1 MRNLILSRNVNTVFL
16 LSMFSVFFLLLL
28 SPALVDLVV
37 YIKYHIPKSE
47 MSLCCTEYS
56 NVIQYVGL
64 TLYFLLLSLV
74 FIFFILKKYR
84 VSFQTKGYYGFQVG
98 INIFITN
105 ILYIFS
111 LMMSDITYDSGW
123 PFWMLDPVGF
133 LIYIL
138 SALIFLIFGFIYSI
152 KLRSLKTWVFLIC
165 LFVFSLWSMW
175 VYLAIF
181 LIIDYIITFF
191 LDHYKKLSE
200 NL

>member
-16 LSMFSVFFLLLL
+16 LSMFSAFFLLLL

-47 MSLCCTEYS
+47 MSLCCIEYS

-84 VSFQTKGYYGFQVG
+84 VSFETKGYSGFQEG

-111 LMMSDITYDSGW
+111 LMMSDITYDSG
-123 PFWMLDPVGF
+123 
-133 LIYIL
+133 
-138 SALIFLIFGFIYSI
+138 
-152 KLRSLKTWVFLIC
+152 
-165 LFVFSLWSMW
+165 
-175 VYLAIF
+175 
-181 LIIDYIITFF
+181 
-191 LDHYKKLSE
+191 
-200 NL
+200 

>member
-1 MRNLILSRNVNTVFL
+1 MRNLILSRNINTVFL

-56 NVIQYVGL
+56 NVIQYVEL

-111 LMMSDITYDSGW
+111 LMMSDITYDSG
-123 PFWMLDPVGF
+123 
-133 LIYIL
+133 
-138 SALIFLIFGFIYSI
+138 
-152 KLRSLKTWVFLIC
+152 
-165 LFVFSLWSMW
+165 
-175 VYLAIF
+175 
-181 LIIDYIITFF
+181 
-191 LDHYKKLSE
+191 
-200 NL
+200 